1 MKMSY
6 RHQSTIM
13 LLIIVMVSVFLFSCG
28 IPSYWE
34 PSNETVISKNSTN
47 ETDTVSFNVAVNYYE
62 DQDGNNAPN
71 IGLLLLYVYTN
82 TLHGSSNSSFDAA
95 LVKEF
100 NSSYRGTIPN
110 GLSTLRALN
119 NTPVWSFIYDEETFY
134 LYAFTDANGD
144 AVKAFQYNK
153 EISNTE
159 SFSTQYTLKL
169 KETKTE
175 GVELYVENST
185 TADCS
190 LRFGLN
196 DSNLRDLDESS
207 YIHVYAA
214 ISAQGDNYSN
224 LYWSNLVYVGSFG
237 E

>member
-1 MKMSY
+1 
-6 RHQSTIM
+6 M

-34 PSNETVISKNSTN
+34 PSNETVISKNLTN
-47 ETDTVSFNVAVNYYE
+47 ETDTVSFNVTVNYYE

-71 IGLLLLYVYTN
+71 IGLLLLYVYTETN
-82 TLHGSSNSSFDAA
+82 PLHDYSISSSFDYA
-95 LVKEF
+95 LIKEF

-110 GLSTLRALN
+110 GLYTLKASN
-119 NTPVWSFIYDEETFY
+119 NTPIWSFTYDEETFNV
-134 LYAFTDANGD
+134 YAFTDGD
-144 AVKAFQYNK
+144 GSAVKAYKYNK
-153 EISNTE
+153 DITSEE

-185 TADCS
+185 TVDCS
-190 LRFGLN
+190 LSFGLN
-196 DSNLRDLDESS
+196 DSNLSDLDESS